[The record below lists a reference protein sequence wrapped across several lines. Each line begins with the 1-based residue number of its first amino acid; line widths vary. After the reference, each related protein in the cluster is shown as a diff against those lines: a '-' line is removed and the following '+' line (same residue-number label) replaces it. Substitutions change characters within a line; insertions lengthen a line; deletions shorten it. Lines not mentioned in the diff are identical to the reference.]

1 MQCKFLGYVHAVIL
15 FYVLSFILVI
25 FNKQC
30 RHFESLTMITTAVK
44 KGDLLC
50 HVYTQRL
57 VIWSVVQLLF
67 KLVIC
72 CSWMRVDCLQVN
84 TATELK
90 TGLKTKSYT
99 RDLCVSM
106 DLSPFIWRPACH
118 WLSVSLCHN
127 AVGNIAV
134 LPFSNPSH
142 GWWRWTDFSR
152 KSVQERA
159 TTLTITN
166 NVNAAVPPHVSSV
179 VFSIS
184 LQTIPTNKGF
194 IYCKHVKNCLYM

>member
-1 MQCKFLGYVHAVIL
+1 MQTLWVSHHDHHCCEERWFAVPCI
-15 FYVLSFILVI
+15 
-25 FNKQC
+25 
-30 RHFESLTMITTAVK
+30 H
-44 KGDLLC
+44 
-50 HVYTQRL
+50 TQRL

-72 CSWMRVDCLQVN
+72 CSWMSVDCLQVN

-90 TGLKTKSYT
+90 TGLETKSYT

-118 WLSVSLCHN
+118 WLSVTLCHN

-142 GWWRWTDFSR
+142 GWWRLTDFSR
-152 KSVQERA
+152 KSVQQH
-159 TTLTITN
+159 LL
-166 NVNAAVPPHVSSV
+166 S
-179 VFSIS
+179 
-184 LQTIPTNKGF
+184 QTMSMLLCHHM
-194 IYCKHVKNCLYM
+194 YRV